1 MKNSLLKQRP
11 RRLRSKVG
19 LREMARETRLS
30 PAHFIAPFFVTHGR
44 GVRRPIPSMPG
55 QFQLSVDELLKE
67 ARGVSKLGIPAVLLF
82 GIPKKKDAVGS
93 EAWAADGIVQQAV
106 RALKKDVPDL
116 VVITDLCFCEYTTH
130 GHCGLL
136 KAGQVDNDA
145 TLRQIGKTAV
155 AQAKAGADLVAPSG
169 MMDGT
174 VAVIRAALDRAG
186 YTDTGILAYA
196 AKFASV
202 FYGPFRDAAGSA
214 PQFGDR
220 RGYQMDPPN
229 AREALREIKADVAEG
244 ADIVMVKPA
253 LAYLDVIAEAR
264 RTVDVPIA
272 AYNVSGE
279 YAMVTAAEKLG
290 WLDGAAD
297 MRAAFEV
304 LTAIKRAGADLI
316 ITYHAVEAARRL
328 RRAAG

>member
-1 MKNSLLKQRP
+1 MKAISLKQRP
-11 RRLRSKVG
+11 RRLRRLTG

-30 PAHFIAPFFVTHGR
+30 PANFIAPFFVTHGR
-44 GVRRPIPSMPG
+44 GVRRPIRSMPG
-55 QFQLSVDELLKE
+55 QFQLSVDELVRE
-67 ARGVSKLGIPAVLLF
+67 ARVAFNLGIPAVLLF
-82 GIPKKKDAVGS
+82 GIPRKKDATGS
-93 EAWAADGIVQQAV
+93 EAWASSGIVQQAV
-106 RALKKDVPDL
+106 RALKKSLPDL

-130 GHCGLL
+130 GHCGVL
-136 KAGQVDNDA
+136 KGGHVDNDA
-145 TLRQIGKTAV
+145 TLRLIGKTAA
-155 AQAKAGADLVAPSG
+155 AQARAGADLVAPSG

-174 VAVIRAALDRAG
+174 VGTIRAALDRAG
-186 YTDTGILAYA
+186 YKHTGILAYA
-196 AKFASV
+196 AKYASV

-214 PQFGDR
+214 PRFGDR

-244 ADIVMVKPA
+244 ADVVMVKPA
-253 LAYLDVIAEAR
+253 LAYLDVISEAR

-279 YAMVTAAEKLG
+279 YAMVKAAEKLG
-290 WLDGAAD
+290 WLDGGDELRGAL
-297 MRAAFEV
+297 EV

-328 RRAAG
+328 RRARS